1 MTSKERAKLK
11 SIASNMDTI
20 LQIGKNPI
28 GDTFIKQ
35 VADALKAREL
45 IKIHVLETCEL
56 TASETAEALSEAV
69 GCEVVQVIGSKAILF
84 MRRQKGEKKS
94 SYLDERNG
102 GDAKRKPDSVKDKR
116 KAYSAVKKEVPP
128 KKVGNKSVYYLKS
141 SVKSGFNKGKGK
153 RP

>member
-56 TASETAEALSEAV
+56 TPAETAEALSEAV
-69 GCEVVQVIGSKAILF
+69 GCDLTKEKESNLKRTRKNRFVQKLLP
-84 MRRQKGEKKS
+84 Q
-94 SYLDERNG
+94 ERNDHKYEKSWNFRRSFRSASYRARAAG
-102 GDAKRKPDSVKDKR
+102 
-116 KAYSAVKKEVPP
+116 SAV
-128 KKVGNKSVYYLKS
+128 L
-141 SVKSGFNKGKGK
+141 
-153 RP
+153 

>member
-1 MTSKERAKLK
+1 M
-11 SIASNMDTI
+11 
-20 LQIGKNPI
+20 
-28 GDTFIKQ
+28 
-35 VADALKAREL
+35 
-45 IKIHVLETCEL
+45 
-56 TASETAEALSEAV
+56 
-69 GCEVVQVIGSKAILF
+69 IGSKAILF

-94 SYLDERNG
+94 SYLDESKG